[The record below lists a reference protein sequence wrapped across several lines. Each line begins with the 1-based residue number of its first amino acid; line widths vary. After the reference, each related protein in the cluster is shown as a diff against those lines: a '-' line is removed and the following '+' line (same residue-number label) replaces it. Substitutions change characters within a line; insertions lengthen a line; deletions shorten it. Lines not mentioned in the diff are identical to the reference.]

1 MRKSPNRAEVNPTS
15 QGISAPP
22 RPPSTK
28 TNPVSCDACLPKCRV
43 KIAKV
48 VGKTAAS
55 PNPAR
60 PAPAWPQGG
69 EVRKFSKAGVS
80 QVAPLFRRA
89 GPNRLPCGARI
100 SARHDR
106 WHCQS
111 VCIVG
116 RTMSSLTS
124 TSAGCSMA
132 NATARA
138 MASASIAVSV
148 RGLSASAVPASVM

>member
-1 MRKSPNRAEVNPTS
+1 RLMLSSAMRHQRLKGLHEKEPDMNA
-15 QGISAPP
+15 
-22 RPPSTK
+22 
-28 TNPVSCDACLPKCRV
+28 
-43 KIAKV
+43 
-48 VGKTAAS
+48 
-55 PNPAR
+55 
-60 PAPAWPQGG
+60 
-69 EVRKFSKAGVS
+69 AGVLHLIGS
-80 QVAPLFRRA
+80 FPSHWNFFIDTKYIDVNILAHHNPSMKI
-89 GPNRLPCGARI
+89 LPCGARI

-138 MASASIAVSV
+138 MASGSIAVSV
-148 RGLSASAVPASVM
+148 RGLSA